1 MSLRLKQGL
10 LFGGFLLLLVLVPFL
25 DFHEEETGAIIPS
38 DAKITQSTFPIQ
50 SFELVDL
57 EGERT
62 AIDEYF
68 GQPIVINFF
77 ATWCGPCEAEMPMF
91 EEYANQLQGEV
102 AFIGINLGESSE
114 DVSAFVTRIGVTFGV
129 YLDSDNQIGRQFL
142 VRGLPTTLF
151 IDRDGVLAAKH
162 IGILTPEL
170 MDGYLKK
177 IGIDQ

>member
-10 LFGGFLLLLVLVPFL
+10 LFGGFFLLLVMVPFL
-25 DFHEEETGAIIPS
+25 GFHDEHEDAIIS
-38 DAKITQSTFPIQ
+38 AQADVTQSTFPIQ

-62 AIDEYF
+62 TIDEYF
-68 GQPIVINFF
+68 GQPMVINFF

-91 EEYANQLQGEV
+91 EEYADQLQGEV
-102 AFIGINLGESSE
+102 TFIGINSGESSK
-114 DVSAFVTRIGVTFGV
+114 DVSAFVKRIGVTFGV
-129 YLDSDNQIGRQFL
+129 YLDSDNQIVRQFL
-142 VRGLPTTLF
+142 VRALPTTLF
-151 IDRDGVLAAKH
+151 IDRDGALAAKH

-170 MDGYLKK
+170 MDGYLEE